1 MGVAHFVRHGQASF
15 GAPDYDVL
23 SPAGATQSR
32 LLGTALAARAIP
44 PQLVVAGGLRRQQD
58 TAALAMDAMGYR
70 EDLLTDRAW
79 DEFDHERVL
88 RSLPGLPPAPSL
100 RNPRSYQ
107 AWFERATGR
116 WADGTDDADYDE
128 TFRSF
133 CHRVEAGLAGI
144 AETAA
149 QGGTVLVV
157 TSGGVIAW
165 VAASLLG
172 ATAVSW
178 VRLSRVVANTGITT
192 VTFGESGSSLVTFNE
207 HSHLP
212 RHLLTYR

>member
-15 GAPDYDVL
+15 GGPDYDVL
-23 SPAGATQSR
+23 SPTGASQAR
-32 LLGTALAARAIP
+32 LLRAALAAREIRP
-44 PQLVVAGGLRRQQD
+44 RLVISGGLHRQQD
-58 TAALAMDAMGYR
+58 TAALVMDAMNCGATLR
-70 EDLLTDRAW
+70 TRRAW

-88 RSLPGLPPAPSL
+88 GSFPGAPAAPSL
-100 RNPRSYQ
+100 SDPRDYQ
-107 AWFERATGR
+107 AWFERATAR
-116 WADGTDDADYDE
+116 WSDGADDADYDE

-133 CHRVEAGLAGI
+133 CTRVESGMVQVAAS
-144 AETAA
+144 AE

-165 VAASLLG
+165 IAASLLG
-172 ATAVSW
+172 ATSTQW
-178 VRLSRVVANTGITT
+178 VRLNRVVANTGITT
-192 VTFGESGSSLVTFNE
+192 VTFGRSGSSLVTFNE